1 MSEPRGSRDPCLQAG
16 FGRTGAAMLGAAVLV
31 LAAGFG
37 MDARA
42 ATGTLG
48 TTMSAPS
55 GSDYVL
61 IQNTKKKKTKK
72 VYRNRQA
79 VPQQCR
85 PWCPRDTNP
94 CDPPDFKIA
103 DGRCDWRDEF
113 W

>member
-1 MSEPRGSRDPCLQAG
+1 MSEPQGSQGPRSQAD
-16 FGRTGAAMLGAAVLV
+16 FGRTGVMMLGAAVFL
-31 LAAGFG
+31 LAANFG
-37 MDARA
+37 MEGTAAASQPRA
-42 ATGTLG
+42 AI
-48 TTMSAPS
+48 SEPS
-55 GSDYVL
+55 SEVVL
-61 IQNTKKKKTKK
+61 IQTQKNKKKKK

>member
-1 MSEPRGSRDPCLQAG
+1 MSELSEVHGLGLRAIC
-16 FGRTGAAMLGAAVLV
+16 GRTGIAMLGAGLLLVGAGLGMEGHAAASTAGTALFEGNSGAV
-31 LAAGFG
+31 
-37 MDARA
+37 
-42 ATGTLG
+42 
-48 TTMSAPS
+48 
-55 GSDYVL
+55 VL
-61 IQNTKKKKTKK
+61 IKTQQKKKKK

>member
-1 MSEPRGSRDPCLQAG
+1 MSELREGHGRWPRTI
-16 FGRTGAAMLGAAVLV
+16 FGRSGVTMLGAAAL
-31 LAAGFG
+31 LLGAGLTMGGHAAAGPAWPG
-37 MDARA
+37 LSD
-42 ATGTLG
+42 G
-48 TTMSAPS
+48 SS
-55 GSDYVL
+55 GEVAL
-61 IQNTKKKKTKK
+61 IKTEQKKKKK

>member
-1 MSEPRGSRDPCLQAG
+1 MSKPSEGRGRVRRGSAITMILAAVVLIGAG
-16 FGRTGAAMLGAAVLV
+16 LGVGKHAAASPSWPALAEGSGGEAMLVQA
-31 LAAGFG
+31 
-37 MDARA
+37 
-42 ATGTLG
+42 
-48 TTMSAPS
+48 
-55 GSDYVL
+55 
-61 IQNTKKKKTKK
+61 QKKKKKK